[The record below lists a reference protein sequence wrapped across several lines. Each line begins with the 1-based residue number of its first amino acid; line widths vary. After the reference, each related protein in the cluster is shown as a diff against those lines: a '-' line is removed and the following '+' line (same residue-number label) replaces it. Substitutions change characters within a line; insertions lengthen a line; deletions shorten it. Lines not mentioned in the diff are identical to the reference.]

1 MKYFSLLLVFVLACS
16 VSSCQ
21 RTFTCV
27 CTTVDTSGSVED
39 LVVEEEITNSKST
52 ARDLCESGS
61 TSFGNF
67 VTTCVLQ

>member
-16 VSSCQ
+16 ISSCQ
-21 RTFTCV
+21 RTFTCI

-39 LVVEEEITNSKST
+39 LVVEEDITNSKKT
-52 ARDLCESGS
+52 ATDLCESGS
-61 TSFGNF
+61 ATFGTF